1 MKKIILGLCASLL
14 FAFAPLWAK
23 GDVTVTLED
32 GTLYTFNDVPDDFV
46 TLVNA
51 NKSIIE
57 SALATNHV
65 TESQLNSYASEI
77 IKAYNNI
84 TTSIGTPAPYT
95 TAVSGLN
102 AFSDDLKN
110 TLPNSQIQQNVWATS
125 WIGYLVQIGNGGFC
139 PHFGLGANIGA
150 ASLDMTSFKSMGEA
164 FKMDLGGLPSKL
176 VLPTITFD
184 ARLGGVRV
192 FDLNLPFDIGFTLS
206 GLNSSRLGLDK
217 ALKDVKFD
225 FFSIGFDIRYCLW
238 EPHILDTKLSVGAGF
253 YYTKGSVNVDNSSA
267 CAGLDFKSTN
277 FTLNSQIS
285 TKLLFFRPF
294 AGFRLMFTNSKVDWY
309 VKNIDWTDIL
319 SDSSSV
325 MTQIVDSG
333 LLPRNIAG
341 GADGFKCRP
350 VVQGGFAFDL
360 GFIDLTFSGS
370 YDFSSTIWGAAFSL
384 RFSL

>member
-1 MKKIILGLCASLL
+1 MKKLFLIFGMAAMLALPVFAANITINAS
-14 FAFAPLWAK
+14 
-23 GDVTVTLED
+23 D
-32 GTLYTFNDVPDDFV
+32 GPVSIDVPDD
-46 TLVNA
+46 LYGMINA
-51 NKSIIE
+51 NKSTIE
-57 SALATNHV
+57 ALLSENGIDGTELINIADKV
-65 TESQLNSYASEI
+65 TD
-77 IKAYNNI
+77 AYKDI
-84 TTSIGTPAPYT
+84 GSSLGTSTPYT
-95 TAVSGLN
+95 TAKNGLN
-102 AFSDDLKN
+102 DFAKVLNDSVPN
-110 TLPNSQIQQNVWATS
+110 TQIQQNVWANS
-125 WIGYLVQIGNGGFC
+125 WIGYLVQIGNGKFC
-139 PHFGLGANIGA
+139 PRFGLGANVGV
-150 ASLDMTSFKSMGEA
+150 ASMNMDPIKQTGEA

-253 YYTKGSVNVDNSSA
+253 YYTKGSVDVNSDDAS
-267 CAGLDFKSTN
+267 AGLNFKATN
-277 FTLNSQIS
+277 FTLNSQLS

-294 AGFRLMFTNSKVDWY
+294 VGFRLMFTNSNTDWY
-309 VKNIDWTDIL
+309 AKGIKWSNIL
-319 SDSSSV
+319 NSDNQ
-325 MTQIVDSG
+325 QITEAIDNG
-333 LLPRNIAG
+333 LLPSSFTG

-360 GFIDLTFSGS
+360 GVIDLTFSGS